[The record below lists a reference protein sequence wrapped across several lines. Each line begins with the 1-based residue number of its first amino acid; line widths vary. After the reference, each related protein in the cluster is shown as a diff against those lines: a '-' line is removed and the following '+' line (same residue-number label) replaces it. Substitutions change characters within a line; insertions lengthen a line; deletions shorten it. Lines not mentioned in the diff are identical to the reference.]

1 MNLVLNYFIK
11 MIFGDINLQTLH
23 VVLSIIFKLLKRMEL
38 DDTFV
43 LYQCLNETL
52 VQEPGTNLESG

>member
-43 LYQCLNETL
+43 LYPCLNETL